1 MHFEEIVACD
11 EAEAFRLA
19 KGKFGEDCRYE
30 YRSQKPVK
38 RGFFG
43 KKSQYIFFFSM
54 TDVDYQ
60 RHIDL
65 MNKKAILGLD
75 PVSPQEK
82 LLTAIKDKQTQ
93 TAVVSEKKTSAAM
106 KNIFSSDEI
115 KKLNENLEFLRDQL
129 KNGSKSAEQEQNIHP
144 NILRVKKI
152 LKENEFYDD
161 FINEVV
167 GIISDK
173 MTLNEI
179 DDDQKV
185 DEFVYDYIRSKLSI
199 APFQKPREGE
209 RIILALVGPTGIGKT
224 TTIAK
229 IAGNLIRKH
238 VSIDLVSIDGWKIG
252 AKEQME
258 RYAKILRTNFTA
270 VDNVDDLQQAL
281 AESQAMYVLVDTTGR
296 SHNDEINIVNMKT
309 LLRSSNFK
317 TKYLL
322 AISAT
327 TKAKDVK
334 KIFKAFDT
342 FDYEGVVITK
352 TDESDTVGAILSEAM
367 LRNKGIAF
375 YSNGQNVPK
384 DLVQATHEKVLELV
398 EGLQYISLSK
408 MQS

>member
-1 MHFEEIVACD
+1 M
-11 EAEAFRLA
+11 
-19 KGKFGEDCRYE
+19 
-30 YRSQKPVK
+30 
-38 RGFFG
+38 
-43 KKSQYIFFFSM
+43 
-54 TDVDYQ
+54 
-60 RHIDL
+60 
-65 MNKKAILGLD
+65 
-75 PVSPQEK
+75 
-82 LLTAIKDKQTQ
+82 
-93 TAVVSEKKTSAAM
+93 
-106 KNIFSSDEI
+106 
-115 KKLNENLEFLRDQL
+115 
-129 KNGSKSAEQEQNIHP
+129 
-144 NILRVKKI
+144 
-152 LKENEFYDD
+152 
-161 FINEVV
+161 
-167 GIISDK
+167 
-173 MTLNEI
+173 
-179 DDDQKV
+179 
-185 DEFVYDYIRSKLSI
+185 YDYIRSKLSI

-384 DLVQATHEKVLELV
+384 ELVQDTHEKVLELV